1 MTDRGPDPS
10 GDPGHSQVDADI
22 WRPLEMPDDVRR
34 MGLTR
39 NTVEGAW
46 VEFAANLNP
55 RKPSHRLAAW
65 VALAIF
71 MAPVVLTI
79 LDLLG

>member
-1 MTDRGPDPS
+1 MTDRRPDPS
-10 GDPGHSQVDADI
+10 GDPGHSQVGADI
-22 WRPLEMPDDVRR
+22 WPPLEMPDDVRR

-55 RKPSHRLAAW
+55 RKPSHRLVAW
-65 VALAIF
+65 VVLAIF
-71 MAPVVLTI
+71 VVPLLLSI